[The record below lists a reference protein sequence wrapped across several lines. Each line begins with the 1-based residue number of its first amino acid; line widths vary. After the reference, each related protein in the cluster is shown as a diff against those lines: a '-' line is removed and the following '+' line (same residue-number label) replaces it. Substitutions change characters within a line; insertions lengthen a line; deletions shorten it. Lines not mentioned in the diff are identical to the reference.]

1 MPLIMFTKDRA
12 TVEEHPQVFKA
23 GEVYDLPEESCERWK
38 RRGCAVDAPAKTAA
52 PAADALSADEAPA
65 EEPKKRGAKKG

>member
-38 RRGCAVDAPAKTAA
+38 RRGVAIDAAEPTPEPEDKPVPVKTAKGKKA
-52 PAADALSADEAPA
+52 EA
-65 EEPKKRGAKKG
+65 